1 MHLRVCHGGTI
12 NRNMMQRPLR
22 ALILVALAIGIGVLA
37 WMIAAV
43 MERVHNLVTTIIIA
57 ILFAYVIFP
66 VVRLLNRRMPRAL
79 AVIFVYVVALVAI
92 GFAVAYLA
100 PAVASEAV
108 DLSRTLPA
116 MLRTVEGQIAHPGT
130 SPILGHFP
138 PEVRTFIV
146 QNAARAGII
155 ASTFAGNI
163 GMQAFGMLRGTA
175 TLIVDTFL
183 MLALAFFFIIEAE
196 QIRATFLRLIPRNA
210 RPAAIG
216 FIDDVDRVISG
227 FVRGQIL
234 LAIVIGIAVT
244 LILLI
249 TGVRY
254 ATLLGVLAGLASVV
268 PIVGEFIGGVPTFL
282 VALFTVGP
290 IRALIILALF
300 VVVFEV
306 QGRVLAPVVVGKSV
320 GVSPLVIF
328 VSILFGAEAF
338 GLVGMVIAVPVAG
351 IIRVALDRL
360 APVEEPAEISSMD
373 SRDKVPVAPHDGTIA
388 EP

>member
-1 MHLRVCHGGTI
+1 
-12 NRNMMQRPLR
+12 MMQRPLH
-22 ALILVALAIGIGVLA
+22 ALILVALAIGIGLLA
-37 WMIAAV
+37 WMFAV
-43 MERVHNLVTTIIIA
+43 VINRVHNIATTIIIA
-57 ILFAYVIFP
+57 ILFAYAIFP
-66 VVRLLNRRMPRAL
+66 AVRVLSTRMPRAL
-79 AVIFVYVVALVAI
+79 AVIFIYIVALIAI

-116 MLRTVEGQIAHPGT
+116 TLRTIEGQITHPGT
-130 SPILGHFP
+130 SAILRHFP
-138 PEVRTFIV
+138 PEVRAFIV
-146 QNAARAGII
+146 QNAARVGII

-163 GMQAFGMLRGTA
+163 GMEAFGMLRGTA

-216 FIDDVDRVISG
+216 FIDEVDRVISG

-290 IRALIILALF
+290 IKALIVLALF
-300 VVVFEV
+300 VAVFEV

-320 GVSPLVIF
+320 GVSPLIIF
-328 VSILFGAEAF
+328 VSILLGAEAF

-351 IIRVALDRL
+351 IVRVALDRL
-360 APVEEPAEISSMD
+360 APSDEPVEIPAID
-373 SRDKVPVAPHDGTIA
+373 SRDEIAVAPHDGTAA

>member
-1 MHLRVCHGGTI
+1 
-12 NRNMMQRPLR
+12 MMQRPLR
-22 ALILVALAIGIGVLA
+22 TLILVALAIGIGVLA

-43 MERVHNLVTTIIIA
+43 IERVHNLVTTIIIA

-66 VVRLLNRRMPRAL
+66 AVRLLSRRMPRPL
-79 AVIFVYVVALVAI
+79 AVIFIYIVALVAI
-92 GFAVAYLA
+92 GLAVAYLA

-108 DLSRTLPA
+108 DLSRALPA
-116 MLRTVEGQIAHPGT
+116 TLRSVEGQIAHPGA
-130 SPILGHFP
+130 SPILGRLP

-146 QNAARAGII
+146 QNAARVGII

-163 GMQAFGMLRGTA
+163 GAQAFGMLRGTA

-216 FIDDVDRVISG
+216 FIDDVDRVVSG

-234 LAIVIGIAVT
+234 LAIVVGIAVT

-290 IRALIILALF
+290 IKALIILALF

-360 APVEEPAEISSMD
+360 APAEEPIGIPQPID
-373 SRDKVPVAPHDGTIA
+373 SRENITVAPHDGTVV

>member
-1 MHLRVCHGGTI
+1 
-12 NRNMMQRPLR
+12 
-22 ALILVALAIGIGVLA
+22 
-37 WMIAAV
+37 
-43 MERVHNLVTTIIIA
+43 
-57 ILFAYVIFP
+57 
-66 VVRLLNRRMPRAL
+66 
-79 AVIFVYVVALVAI
+79 
-92 GFAVAYLA
+92 
-100 PAVASEAV
+100 
-108 DLSRTLPA
+108 
-116 MLRTVEGQIAHPGT
+116 
-130 SPILGHFP
+130 
-138 PEVRTFIV
+138 VRTFIA
-146 QNAARAGII
+146 QNAARVGII

-183 MLALAFFFIIEAE
+183 MLTLAFFFIIEAE
-196 QIRATFLRLIPRNA
+196 QIRATFLRLIPHNA
-210 RPAAIG
+210 RTAAVG

-234 LAIVIGIAVT
+234 LAIVIGISVT

-268 PIVGEFIGGVPTFL
+268 PIVGEFIGGAPTFV

-290 IRALIILALF
+290 IKALIILALF

-360 APVEEPAEISSMD
+360 APAEEPVEISPID
-373 SRDKVPVAPHDGTIA
+373 SHDTIFVAPHEETIA

>member
-1 MHLRVCHGGTI
+1 
-12 NRNMMQRPLR
+12 MMQRPLH
-22 ALILVALAIGIGVLA
+22 ALILVALAIGIGLLA
-37 WMIAAV
+37 WMVAV
-43 MERVHNLVTTIIIA
+43 VINRVHNIATTIIIA
-57 ILFAYVIFP
+57 ILFAYAIFP
-66 VVRLLNRRMPRAL
+66 AVRVLSTRMPRAL
-79 AVIFVYVVALVAI
+79 AVIFIYIVALIAI

-116 MLRTVEGQIAHPGT
+116 TLRTIEGQITHPGT
-130 SPILGHFP
+130 SAILRHFP
-138 PEVRTFIV
+138 PEVRAFIV
-146 QNAARAGII
+146 QNAARVGII

-163 GMQAFGMLRGTA
+163 GMEAFGMLRGTA

-216 FIDDVDRVISG
+216 FIDEVDRVISG

-290 IRALIILALF
+290 IKALIVLALF
-300 VVVFEV
+300 VAVFEV

-320 GVSPLVIF
+320 GVSPLIIF
-328 VSILFGAEAF
+328 VSILLGAEAF

-351 IIRVALDRL
+351 IVRVALDRL
-360 APVEEPAEISSMD
+360 APSDEPVEIPAID
-373 SRDKVPVAPHDGTIA
+373 SRDEIAVAPHDGTAA

>member
-1 MHLRVCHGGTI
+1 
-12 NRNMMQRPLR
+12 MMQRPLH
-22 ALILVALAIGIGVLA
+22 ALILVALAIGIGLLA
-37 WMIAAV
+37 WMFAV
-43 MERVHNLVTTIIIA
+43 VINRVHNIATTIIIA
-57 ILFAYVIFP
+57 ILFAYAIFP
-66 VVRLLNRRMPRAL
+66 AVRVLSTRMPRAL
-79 AVIFVYVVALVAI
+79 AVIFIYIVALIAI

-116 MLRTVEGQIAHPGT
+116 TLRTIEGQITHPGT

-138 PEVRTFIV
+138 PEVRAFIV
-146 QNAARAGII
+146 QNAARVGII

-163 GMQAFGMLRGTA
+163 GMEAFGMLRGTA

-216 FIDDVDRVISG
+216 FIDEVDRVISG

-290 IRALIILALF
+290 IKALIVLALF
-300 VVVFEV
+300 VAVFEV

-320 GVSPLVIF
+320 GVSPLIIF
-328 VSILFGAEAF
+328 VSILLGAEAF

-351 IIRVALDRL
+351 IVRVALDRL
-360 APVEEPAEISSMD
+360 APSDEPVEIPAID
-373 SRDKVPVAPHDGTIA
+373 SRDEIAVAPHDGTAA

>member
-1 MHLRVCHGGTI
+1 
-12 NRNMMQRPLR
+12 MMQQPLR
-22 ALILVALAIGIGVLA
+22 ALTFVALAIGIGVLV
-37 WMIAAV
+37 WMISALI
-43 MERVHNLVTTIIIA
+43 ERVHNLVTTIIIA

-66 VVRLLNRRMPRAL
+66 AVRLLSTRMPRAL
-79 AVIFVYVVALVAI
+79 AVIFVYVVALVTI
-92 GFAVAYLA
+92 GFAIAYLA
-100 PAVASEAV
+100 PAVANEAV

-116 MLRTVEGQIAHPGT
+116 VLRTVEGQITHPGT
-130 SPILGHFP
+130 SPILRHFP

-146 QNAARAGII
+146 QNAARVGII
-155 ASTFAGNI
+155 AGRFAGNI
-163 GMQAFGMLRGTA
+163 GMQAFAMLRGTA

-183 MLALAFFFIIEAE
+183 ILTLAFFFIIEAE
-196 QIRATFLRLIPRNA
+196 QIRATFLRLVPRNA
-210 RPAAIG
+210 RTAAVG

-234 LAIVIGIAVT
+234 LAIVIGIAVS

-254 ATLLGVLAGLASVV
+254 ATLLGVVAGLASVV
-268 PIVGEFIGGVPTFL
+268 PIVGEFIGGLPTFL

-290 IRALIILALF
+290 IKALIILALF

-306 QGRVLAPVVVGKSV
+306 QGRVLAPVVVGRSV

-328 VSILFGAEAF
+328 VSILLGAEAF
-338 GLVGMVIAVPVAG
+338 GLVGMVVAVPVAG

-360 APVEEPAEISSMD
+360 APVEEPGELSSIVLGDKISA
-373 SRDKVPVAPHDGTIA
+373 APQDETIA
-388 EP
+388 KP

>member
-1 MHLRVCHGGTI
+1 
-12 NRNMMQRPLR
+12 MMQQPLR
-22 ALILVALAIGIGVLA
+22 ALTFVALAIALGVLV
-37 WMIAAV
+37 WMISILI
-43 MERVHNLVTTIIIA
+43 ERVHNLVTTIIIA

-66 VVRLLNRRMPRAL
+66 AVSRLSSRMPRAL
-79 AVIFVYVVALVAI
+79 AVIFVYVVALLTVGLAI
-92 GFAVAYLA
+92 AYLA
-100 PAVASEAV
+100 PAVAKEAV

-116 MLRTVEGQIAHPGT
+116 MLRNAEGQITHPGT
-130 SPILGHFP
+130 SPILGRFP

-146 QNAARAGII
+146 QNAARVGII
-155 ASTFAGNI
+155 TSTFAGNI
-163 GMQAFGMLRGTA
+163 GMQALGMLRGTA
-175 TLIVDTFL
+175 TLIFDTFL

-196 QIRATFLRLIPRNA
+196 QIRATFLRLIPRHA

-216 FIDDVDRVISG
+216 FIDEVDRVISG

-290 IRALIILALF
+290 VKALIILALF

-360 APVEEPAEISSMD
+360 APAEEPGEISSLVLGHKI
-373 SRDKVPVAPHDGTIA
+373 SAAPQDETIA